1 MRLGIAVLRVV
12 IGGLFVGHGLQK
24 LKGWFGGKGPEAT
37 GEMFHGLGLRPGRRN
52 ALAAGASETAGGAL
66 LAAGLLTPVAG
77 ALITGTMATAIR
89 KVHGPKGPWV
99 TQGGYEYNLALIAA
113 MLAIVDAGPGRFS
126 LDEALGI
133 EASGPFVAAAQLT
146 AGLAG
151 SAAVIALGERAPEPE
166 PEPEAAPADEA
177 PYRPRFVDR
186 AEAAQRGDTEP
197 AGR

>member
-1 MRLGIAVLRVV
+1 MRLGIALLRVV

-24 LKGWFGGKGPEAT
+24 LKGWFGGKGPEGT

-126 LDEALGI
+126 LDEVLGI
-133 EASGPFVAAAQLT
+133 EASGPFVAAAQLA

-166 PEPEAAPADEA
+166 PEPEAAPGDEA

-186 AEAAQRGDTEP
+186 AEAAQRGDAEP